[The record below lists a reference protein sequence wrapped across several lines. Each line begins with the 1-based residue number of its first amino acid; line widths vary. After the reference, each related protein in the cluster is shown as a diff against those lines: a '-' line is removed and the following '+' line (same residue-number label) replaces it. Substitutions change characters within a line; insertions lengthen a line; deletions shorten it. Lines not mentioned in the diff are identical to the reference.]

1 MRSHRERS
9 CGLGEGEAPANEATV
24 EAGVKLQAGGWGW
37 GRRMNPGKQTKSLE
51 RGKKIGRGRNWR
63 GGSHHFE
70 VMMNITVLGLLAM
83 HMGMAVVVVE
93 TEVRRMPANVRSA
106 SFSP

>member
-1 MRSHRERS
+1 M
-9 CGLGEGEAPANEATV
+9 
-24 EAGVKLQAGGWGW
+24 KLQAGGWGW

-51 RGKKIGRGRNWR
+51 RGKKKIGRGRNWR

-83 HMGMAVVVVE
+83 HVGMAVVVVE
-93 TEVRRMPANVRSA
+93 TEVRRMPASVRPA
-106 SFSP
+106 SFPP